1 MCAWC
6 FYQTEPHQHSA
17 QTTLGKNNWNS
28 PALGISTQHLFDFS
42 SRAAMPGMWPVRGF
56 EVWVFLVS
64 GWILCFGTASGW
76 CTEGTQRGQQST
88 ARSLLRVTHCV
99 EWKIKNLVHTL
110 PPSTSPGCSQ
120 LWPWTLQ
127 VWGSHSSQSLSSS
140 WALVTTQPQL
150 KMAQQDRNS
159 PPSCATTQHSHHL
172 RS

>member
-1 MCAWC
+1 
-6 FYQTEPHQHSA
+6 
-17 QTTLGKNNWNS
+17 
-28 PALGISTQHLFDFS
+28 
-42 SRAAMPGMWPVRGF
+42 MPGMWPVRGF
-56 EVWVFLVS
+56 EVWVCLVS

-127 VWGSHSSQSLSSS
+127 VWGSHSSQSPLLLLGTGDHS
-140 WALVTTQPQL
+140 
-150 KMAQQDRNS
+150 
-159 PPSCATTQHSHHL
+159 ATTENGPAGQEFTSLLCHHAAQSPSSLLGAERFKESSNSKAVPVREQVCSSADILIPAENSL
-172 RS
+172 RALQYFLQYI